1 MPAQKLTK
9 ARLAQILIMLSVL
22 VGAFFWRTF
31 THETLNS
38 VDCSQ
43 KERCDLTISGEKIS
57 INRDSTGISI
67 ETPKSSSLKIDLDQ
81 SGEFINVSE
90 INQNI
95 EWDVISQTKIITLKI
110 KKNIVV
116 VHL

>member
-9 ARLAQILIMLSVL
+9 ARLAQILIMLSIL
-22 VGAFFWRTF
+22 VVAFFWRTF
-31 THETLNS
+31 THETPNT

-57 INRDSTGISI
+57 INRDSTGISF
-67 ETPKSSSLKIDLDQ
+67 ESPKSSSLKIDLDQ
-81 SGEFINVSE
+81 SGEFKDVSE

-95 EWDVISQTKIITLKI
+95 EWEAISQTKIITLKI
-110 KKNIVV
+110 KRNIVV